1 MRYSC
6 HMRLS
11 ALLGAS
17 FRCLASRAVPVVILT
32 TFGAFLLDCNR
43 TRRGAD
49 QEVPT
54 SLSRPHAEQAALGE
68 ATGNAGQNA
77 TESKPANACLVG
89 PKAFPGEANW
99 VTSDVL
105 LPSPC
110 IPDDMFVE
118 SEITEHGVRE
128 PKMSERW

>member
-11 ALLGAS
+11 ALLGAR
-17 FRCLASRAVPVVILT
+17 FRCLASRAVPAVILAT
-32 TFGAFLLDCNR
+32 IAAFLLDCTR
-43 TRRGAD
+43 TRDGAD

-54 SLSRPHAEQAALGE
+54 SLSRLDAEQATLGK
-68 ATGNAGQNA
+68 ATGNAGPNA
-77 TESKPANACLVG
+77 TESKLANTCLVG
-89 PKAFPGEANW
+89 PEAFPGEANW

-118 SEITEHGVRE
+118 SEITRHGGSE
-128 PKMSERW
+128 AGKIERW

>member
-11 ALLGAS
+11 TLLGAR

-32 TFGAFLLDCNR
+32 TFGAFSFDCNR
-43 TRRGAD
+43 TRGGAD

-54 SLSRPHAEQAALGE
+54 SLSRPRAEQVPLRK
-68 ATGNAGQNA
+68 ATGNAGQKA
-77 TESKPANACLVG
+77 TESKLANACLVG
-89 PKAFPGEANW
+89 PEAFPGEANW

-118 SEITEHGVRE
+118 SEITKHGGSE
-128 PKMSERW
+128 PQKIERW